1 MGLAHRAP
9 GTHSCVQGQGRTS
22 FSAVKAGLGLGP
34 WPLAGELPSLLG
46 RYHPATPQE
55 LSYPVLL
62 PIHSGGLGPQR
73 ATCPGRNDAATSHSL
88 GPMQTALPTT
98 IRKVQGRMAGHSQAL
113 QTLDKTCH
121 LPNPALPPPALPTPA
136 GMGRSPGG
144 KLTWYILGSPVR
156 NLK

>member
-1 MGLAHRAP
+1 MGFTVSPEGFKYILHTVSCRQSPDSGPDTQLSLAP
-9 GTHSCVQGQGRTS
+9 THS
-22 FSAVKAGLGLGP
+22 
-34 WPLAGELPSLLG
+34 
-46 RYHPATPQE
+46 
-55 LSYPVLL
+55 
-62 PIHSGGLGPQR
+62 PQR